1 MEVVVDLDFEIKALE
16 YRSQRVSVHVRSVP
30 LFQPKPL
37 IEVHVVEDNGNAA
50 ARVVHVVHLR
60 VALDGHPD
68 DWSERGRRN
77 RRGGSGA

>member
-60 VALDGHPD
+60 IALDWHPD
-68 DWSERGRRN
+68 DGSERGWGDRC
-77 RRGGSGA
+77 